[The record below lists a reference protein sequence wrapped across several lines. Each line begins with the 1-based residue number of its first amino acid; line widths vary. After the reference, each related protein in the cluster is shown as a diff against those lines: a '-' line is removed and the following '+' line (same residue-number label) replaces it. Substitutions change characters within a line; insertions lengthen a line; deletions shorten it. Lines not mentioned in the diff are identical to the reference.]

1 MGKEKRHINVFFLG
15 EMNDTM
21 YNSLIRELGAIS
33 RSGPLKYLLE
43 VAKKELRDQSLLWKF
58 ETSNYIFCVID
69 KAEKADCI
77 VVMMTESTTSGS
89 EANIEQ
95 HGFLNGGKQIICC
108 CKMDE
113 HSYNAVEGQLSSHFV
128 KSGSEVKVNDD
139 TFCSLE
145 AHLQRKEAELD
156 AAQVACTSLL
166 SKCDDVTLRIEKDEL
181 CAKSI
186 LHEFALKSKSIL
198 PVYSS
203 SIVKELEMTYW
214 KSSVL
219 FEGISYVS
227 DDRAKNKRLSEQK
240 AACAALKS
248 ILATEDH
255 LLPSILVAKRKPTS
269 AVAKSSRAAK
279 KQKSSSE

>member
-1 MGKEKRHINVFFLG
+1 MFPVYVTKIEGELHNV
-15 EMNDTM
+15 
-21 YNSLIRELGAIS
+21 
-33 RSGPLKYLLE
+33 
-43 VAKKELRDQSLLWKF
+43 KF
-58 ETSNYIFCVID
+58 R
-69 KAEKADCI
+69 
-77 VVMMTESTTSGS
+77 
-89 EANIEQ
+89 
-95 HGFLNGGKQIICC
+95 
-108 CKMDE
+108 
-113 HSYNAVEGQLSSHFV
+113 
-128 KSGSEVKVNDD
+128 SEVKVNADI
-139 TFCSLE
+139 FCSLE

-166 SKCDDVTLRIEKDEL
+166 GKCDDVTLRIEKDEL

-186 LHEFALKSKSIL
+186 LREFALKSKSSL

-219 FEGISYVS
+219 FEGVSYVS

-279 KQKSSSE
+279 KQKIGSE

>member
-1 MGKEKRHINVFFLG
+1 
-15 EMNDTM
+15 
-21 YNSLIRELGAIS
+21 
-33 RSGPLKYLLE
+33 
-43 VAKKELRDQSLLWKF
+43 
-58 ETSNYIFCVID
+58 
-69 KAEKADCI
+69 
-77 VVMMTESTTSGS
+77 
-89 EANIEQ
+89 
-95 HGFLNGGKQIICC
+95 
-108 CKMDE
+108 MDE

-128 KSGSEVKVNDD
+128 KSGSNVIIVTISCDEEGNNISKRGSHLDWYNGPTLLEALNQLKEPISTQGYYYRNKLETYCLRTYQMFPVYVTKIEGELHNLKFRSEVKVNDD
-139 TFCSLE
+139 IFCSLE

-166 SKCDDVTLRIEKDEL
+166 GKCDDVTLRIEKDEL

-186 LHEFALKSKSIL
+186 LREFALKSKSSL

-219 FEGISYVS
+219 FEGVSYVS

-269 AVAKSSRAAK
+269 AVPKSSRAAK
-279 KQKSSSE
+279 KQKIGSE